1 MLSILFST
9 LCQHRPWSW
18 PIETILWCISIFGC
32 QNGIQLKPEVSCQVD
47 PVNSCLCTIFH
58 SLGKR
63 WQVADDVVVD
73 VGVDDDVD
81 HDVDDDDDH
90 R

>member
-1 MLSILFST
+1 M
-9 LCQHRPWSW
+9 
-18 PIETILWCISIFGC
+18 
-32 QNGIQLKPEVSCQVD
+32 SCQVD

-73 VGVDDDVD
+73 VGD
-81 HDVDDDDDH
+81 DVDDDDVDDDDGH
-90 R
+90 LQR